1 MPFVPATH
9 FIQAG
14 GMACLDDA
22 GLKEIDGLMDYYLGN
37 AKILKEGIESCGFKS
52 YGGLDSPY
60 VYVDL
65 DGRSSW
71 EVFEELLEKAQV
83 RFLCWVHVCCVAR

>member
-1 MPFVPATH
+1 
-9 FIQAG
+9 
-14 GMACLDDA
+14 
-22 GLKEIDGLMDYYLGN
+22 MDYYLGN

-52 YGGLDSPY
+52 YGGVDSPY

-65 DGRSSW
+65 AGRPSW

-83 RFLCWVHVCCVAR
+83 RSTAVHHAVTCPSMHDTRNR